1 MAYKKHLL
9 KKMKARWQIYLLLL
23 LPVLYLVIFCYVP
36 MFGQI
41 IAFKDY
47 NISDGIWG
55 SKWVGLAN
63 FRTFFESYQFEQ
75 VLRNTLV
82 LSIYGFLA
90 GFPIPI
96 ALALILNALPG
107 RRFKKLVQGTA
118 FIPYFISTVVMV
130 GLVLKILNNRSGLY
144 GAVLMALTGR
154 TPMDLFSKGSL
165 FKHIYVWS
173 GVWQSMGYNTVVY
186 TAALAGVDE
195 SLHDAARIDRANR
208 FQRLLHVDWP
218 AIKPTVVIMMILSLG
233 HIMSVGLD
241 KALLMQNNINLNHS
255 EIISTYVYKIG
266 LASGLGNF
274 SLSTAISI
282 FNAVI
287 NLIMLFLANTI
298 SKKVTEN
305 SIF

>member
-1 MAYKKHLL
+1 M
-9 KKMKARWQIYLLLL
+9 
-23 LPVLYLVIFCYVP
+23 
-36 MFGQI
+36 
-41 IAFKDY
+41 
-47 NISDGIWG
+47 
-55 SKWVGLAN
+55 
-63 FRTFFESYQFEQ
+63 
-75 VLRNTLV
+75 
-82 LSIYGFLA
+82 
-90 GFPIPI
+90 
-96 ALALILNALPG
+96 
-107 RRFKKLVQGTA
+107 
-118 FIPYFISTVVMV
+118 
-130 GLVLKILNNRSGLY
+130 KILNNRSGLY

-241 KALLMQNNINLNHS
+241 KALLMQNNINLAHS

>member
-1 MAYKKHLL
+1 
-9 KKMKARWQIYLLLL
+9 MKARWQIYLLLL
-23 LPVLYLVIFCYVP
+23 LPVLYMVIFCYVP

-82 LSIYGFLA
+82 LSI
-90 GFPIPI
+90 PI
-96 ALALILNALPG
+96 ALALMLNALPG

-173 GVWQSMGYNTVVY
+173 GVWSMGYNTVVY

-241 KALLMQNNINLNHS
+241 KALLMQNNINLAHS